1 MRGKNATDVV
11 MVVVGWGGGR
21 GEGGGEGN
29 IDVALTIIQNF
40 NGWSFL
46 ALSAKKF
53 LACNHVTM

>member
-1 MRGKNATDVV
+1 MLQTLLWWWL
-11 MVVVGWGGGR
+11 VGAEGAGR
-21 GEGGGEGN
+21 GGGEGT

-46 ALSAKKF
+46 ALSPKKF